1 MEDVFNWIVAN
12 GLTVLVIGIVI
23 ATFVKVNTHSAK
35 LGKLDTIENE
45 VRGAGG
51 LLKAV
56 GVIENDLK
64 HLQKTATNI
73 ETDYKDL
80 SKRLIEM
87 GSMLQEIDKHIP
99 RRVAAPTAPPAAPRP
114 QSAPPPPERDEGQ
127 SEGES

>member
-23 ATFVKVNTHSAK
+23 ATFVKVNTHSAN

-64 HLQKTATNI
+64 HLQKTATN
-73 ETDYKDL
+73 
-80 SKRLIEM
+80 
-87 GSMLQEIDKHIP
+87 IDKHIP